1 MEKYTLKQFNQD
13 FPDDDA
19 CLEYIKDSRWPDG
32 IHCSKCD
39 AVTSHHRIEG
49 RKVYSCSGCGSHI
62 SPTAD
67 TIFHKSSTSLRTW
80 FYAMFLMASTRTG
93 ISAKQ
98 LERETGVTY
107 KTAWRMFTQIRKL
120 MAQEDG
126 LQLFGEVEVDETYVG
141 GKEGNKH
148 ESKKLKAGR
157 GPVGKTTVVG
167 MVEREG
173 SAVVKVQPD
182 NRAATIIPMV
192 QAHVP
197 AGDAVIYT
205 DEHGA
210 YRRLSSLGY
219 AHESVLH
226 SAKQYVAG
234 RAHTNNIEG
243 FWSNT
248 KRGIDGVHHVVSPKY
263 LQGYLDSYVF
273 RFNHRSA
280 AAPMFQA
287 LMEQVPSCLRAG

>member
-1 MEKYTLKQFNQD
+1 MKKYTLKDFNRE

-19 CLEYIKDSRWPDG
+19 CLEYIKNARWPDG
-32 IHCSKCD
+32 IHCAKCD

-49 RKVYSCSGCGSHI
+49 RKVYSCAHCGSHV

-120 MAQEDG
+120 MDQEDG
-126 LQLFGEVEVDETYVG
+126 LQLFGDVEVDETYIG
-141 GKEGNKH
+141 GKEKNKH
-148 ESKKLKAGR
+148 ESKKLHAGR

-167 MVEREG
+167 LVEREG
-173 SAVVKVQPD
+173 QAVVKVQPD
-182 NRAATIIPMV
+182 NSSATLLPMIQEHVHPNRAIV
-192 QAHVP
+192 F
-197 AGDAVIYT
+197 T
-205 DEHGA
+205 DEHAG
-210 YRRLSSLGY
+210 YNRLSSLGY
-219 AHESVLH
+219 MHETVRH
-226 SAKQYVAG
+226 RAKEYVSG
-234 RAHTNNIEG
+234 HAHTNNIEG

-273 RFNHRSA
+273 RYNHRDDE
-280 AAPMFQA
+280 APMFQS
-287 LMEQVPSCLRAG
+287 LMDQVPTHLRAD